1 MARAFNVPG
10 ECLVL
15 VKGNVASSIPN
26 LSELGLA
33 EGPIQVVPRY
43 VHSPIVLDAHGAV
56 PVEHQMMLC
65 DAVVSMRLINYDNTV
80 LQACL
85 QEAAAGVTAGTQPRA
100 GTLMGGGVARFA
112 AGNHYVGLN
121 LTSPVMG
128 FPYRFLYAMID
139 GQPQFPMGTE
149 KSVVSLNWI
158 AVAYMVD
165 PWNGG
170 LGALGSVVWDN
181 TLDT

>member
-1 MARAFNVPG
+1 MARAFQVPG

-15 VKGNVASSIPN
+15 VKGNVASSIPT
-26 LSELGLA
+26 LSELGLS

-43 VHSPIVLDAHGAV
+43 VHSPIVLDAHGHV
-56 PVEHQMMLC
+56 PVENQMMLC
-65 DAVVSMRLINYDNTV
+65 DAAISMALINYDNAV

-85 QEAAAGVTAGTQPRA
+85 QEAAAGVAAGTQPRA

-112 AGNHYVGLN
+112 VGNHYIGLN
-121 LTSPVMG
+121 LTSPVMN
-128 FPYRFLYAMID
+128 FPYRFLYAMIM
-139 GQPQFPMGTE
+139 GSPRFPMGTE
-149 KSVVSLNWI
+149 KSVVQINFQ

-170 LGALGSVVWDN
+170 LGASGSVVWDN